1 MLESPTQ
8 EDIVLVL
15 LRDLSAELEQ
25 DKKRIVCSDDLE
37 TVLAIERAATVI
49 ARLPSH
55 PSYAKDVLIALEA
68 HMEVISK
75 GWQGHERIFAAE
87 KNILNSILIFIQQ
100 TLSGYSACH

>member
-1 MLESPTQ
+1 MLESPAQ

-37 TVLAIERAATVI
+37 TVPAIKRAATVV
-49 ARLPSH
+49 ARLQRH
-55 PSYAKDVLIALEA
+55 PSSAKDVLFALEA

-75 GWQGHERIFAAE
+75 WW
-87 KNILNSILIFIQQ
+87 
-100 TLSGYSACH
+100 